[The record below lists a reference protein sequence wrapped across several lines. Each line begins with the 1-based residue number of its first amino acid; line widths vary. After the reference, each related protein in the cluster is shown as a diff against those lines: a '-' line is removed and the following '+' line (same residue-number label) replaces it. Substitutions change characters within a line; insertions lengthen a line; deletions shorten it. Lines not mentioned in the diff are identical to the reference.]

1 MTPHRIDLIPYFRC
15 QAHKVTLK
23 PAHLSYKCTVCSA
36 TFNLYRLF
44 ESHVYMVH
52 SGSVK
57 RPAPG
62 GDGQSLMK
70 REKIGEENTN
80 ANSNGAAEIW

>member
-1 MTPHRIDLIPYFRC
+1 
-15 QAHKVTLK
+15 
-23 PAHLSYKCTVCSA
+23 
-36 TFNLYRLF
+36 
-44 ESHVYMVH
+44 MVH

-57 RPAPG
+57 RPAPTVSG
-62 GDGQSLMK
+62 GGSEGQSLIK